1 MDIYILKFY
10 LKVDLNRMIKWVV
23 KRGVDVEGKAGYRD
37 DELNEVSL
45 RLHELYRGKIEAA
58 IKCPIRDIMD
68 LAVWYTPGVAGPC
81 RAIVRDPEM
90 VYKLTNRWNSVAIVS
105 DGSRVLG
112 LGDIGPEAGLPVM
125 EGKALLFKYLGGVD
139 AYPLC
144 LSTKAEGEIVKAVEW
159 IEPSFAGI
167 NLEDIEAPK
176 CFRILNVL
184 RERLGIPIWH
194 DDQQG
199 TATVVLGGLLNAV
212 KLVGKDLEGLRIAI
226 IGAGAAG
233 LSICRLL
240 IRAGVD
246 PGNIIL
252 VDSRGILN
260 RDRDDL
266 DKPENVEKR
275 RWCLVTNRE
284 GREGSIAEA
293 LIGMD
298 ACIAVSRPGPGVIKE
313 EMIRG
318 MADDPIVFACANP
331 VPEIWPWEAKKGGA
345 RIVATG
351 RSDLPNQVNNS
362 LGFPGVFRG
371 TLDVRARTITDEM
384 CIAAAEE
391 LAASIPEGKLDED
404 HILPSME
411 DWWIYPR
418 VASAVGLKA
427 MEQGLARR
435 ILERDQLYGEAL
447 TIIER
452 SRRML
457 EVMAKSQL
465 IRSPP

>member
-1 MDIYILKFY
+1 MKEKSREEGSRLKGMKRDEVRDIDK
-10 LKVDLNRMIKWVV
+10 
-23 KRGVDVEGKAGYRD
+23 G
-37 DELNEVSL
+37 LNEASL
-45 RLHELYRGKIEAA
+45 RLHRFYRGKIGIS
-58 IKCPIRDIMD
+58 IKCPVRNMMD
-68 LAVWYTPGVAGPC
+68 LAVWYTPGVAEPC
-81 RAIVRDPEM
+81 RAIMKDSEL
-90 VYKLTNRWNSVAIVS
+90 VYELTNRWNTIAIVT

-144 LSTKAEGEIVKAVEW
+144 LSAKTEEEIVEAVKW

-184 RERLGIPIWH
+184 RKELGIPIWH

-212 KLVGKDLEGLRIAI
+212 KLVGKDLRELRIAV

-233 LSICRLL
+233 LSICNLL
-240 IRAGVD
+240 TKAGVD

-252 VDSRGILN
+252 VDSKGILN
-260 RDRDDL
+260 RDREDL
-266 DKPENVEKR
+266 NKPETMEKW

-284 GREGSIAEA
+284 GREGSISDA

-298 ACIAVSRPGPGVIKE
+298 ACIAVSKPSPGILKP

-318 MADDPIVFACANP
+318 MAKDPIVFACANP
-331 VPEIWPWEAKKGGA
+331 TPEIWPWEAKRAGA
-345 RIVATG
+345 KIVATG

-371 TLDVRARTITDEM
+371 TLDVRAKTITDEM

-391 LAASIPEGKLDED
+391 LAAVTSEKGLRED
-404 HILPSME
+404 RILPSME
-411 DWWIYPR
+411 DWEVYPR
-418 VASAVGLKA
+418 IASAVGMKA
-427 MEQGLARR
+427 IDQGVARR
-435 ILERDQLYGEAL
+435 ATDRDQLYREASE
-447 TIIER
+447 IIER
-452 SRRML
+452 SRRMVR
-457 EVMAKSQL
+457 VMVESNL
-465 IRSPP
+465 VSNPPSDI

>member
-1 MDIYILKFY
+1 
-10 LKVDLNRMIKWVV
+10 
-23 KRGVDVEGKAGYRD
+23 
-37 DELNEVSL
+37 
-45 RLHELYRGKIEAA
+45 
-58 IKCPIRDIMD
+58 
-68 LAVWYTPGVAGPC
+68 
-81 RAIVRDPEM
+81 
-90 VYKLTNRWNSVAIVS
+90 VS

-144 LSTKAEGEIVKAVEW
+144 VSARSEVDIVKVVEW

-176 CFRILNVL
+176 CFRVL
-184 RERLGIPIWH
+184 EALRRKLGIPIWH

-199 TATVVLGGLLNAV
+199 TATVVLAGLLNAA
-212 KLVGKDLEGLRIAI
+212 KLVGKELEGLRIAI

-240 IRAGVD
+240 MRASVD
-246 PGNIIL
+246 PGNMIL
-252 VDSRGILN
+252 VDSKGILN
-260 RDRDDL
+260 RDREDL
-266 DKPENVEKR
+266 NKPETVEK
-275 RWCLVTNRE
+275 WQYCLITNRE
-284 GREGSIAEA
+284 GREGSISDA
-293 LIGMD
+293 LTDMD
-298 ACIAVSRPGPGVIKE
+298 ACIAVSKPGPGILKP
-313 EMIRG
+313 EMIRR

-331 VPEIWPWEAKKGGA
+331 TPEIWPWEARRAGA
-345 RIVATG
+345 RVVATG

-371 TLDVRARTITDEM
+371 ALDVRAKTITDEM

-391 LAASIPEGKLDED
+391 LASAIPEDKLDEE

-418 VASAVGLKA
+418 IASAVGLKA
-427 MEQGLARR
+427 MEQGVARR
-435 ILERDQLYGEAL
+435 IVEKDQLYDEAL

-452 SRRML
+452 SRKML
-457 EVMAKSQL
+457 KVITESHL
-465 IRSPP
+465 IRRPPKGLSWNGSVKPVFREF